1 MSQISYQNRDVNPLA
16 TLSDFIWVKDKSLSK
31 SFCKDIIKKFDKSED
46 KYDGLIGLGF
56 LDKNMKQTKDLGIS
70 TAPDS
75 DNSLWQEEDDVLY
88 QALKEGLDEY
98 HTMCN
103 GINQGLTVSPQ
114 TFNFHDTGYQIQR
127 YEPGGFYDW
136 HHDWTLHNSSSRL
149 WTYIWYLNTIKK
161 KDEGYTQ
168 FIDGTKVQP
177 KVGRLVIFPA
187 LWNYL
192 HRGFPSKVRKY
203 ICTGWVYGK
212 LSTTLS
218 SGDKFHNT

>member
-1 MSQISYQNRDVNPLA
+1 
-16 TLSDFIWVKDKSLSK
+16 
-31 SFCKDIIKKFDKSED
+31 
-46 KYDGLIGLGF
+46 
-56 LDKNMKQTKDLGIS
+56 MKQTKDLGIS
-70 TAPDS
+70 AAPGS

-103 GINQGLTVSPQ
+103 GISQGLTVSPE

-136 HHDWTLHNSSSRL
+136 HHDWTLHNSSARL